1 MRSLAVLV
9 RMNLMIVMLMT
20 AAATAEASMVFSNQ
34 MRRVE
39 VRDFAPV
46 ASDSAADFGLFSRTV
61 SWTDPVE
68 GHGGS
73 AMQRSEL
80 LVDRV
85 QYQAALTARD
95 GRSGFQATASSK
107 LDVVFTLDQPTGA
120 ELRGTWW
127 FSTETSGVSL
137 LTTVRLSRDE
147 ALVWSTV
154 VNRTLPPA
162 AATPFGH
169 GGELSPGA
177 YRLEIVSELTANQSP
192 GFTTGTGAVNVE
204 FVIPAP
210 GEGVAMAAVGVM
222 MRRRRRGGC

>member
-1 MRSLAVLV
+1 MLV
-9 RMNLMIVMLMT
+9 RLPLISVLSVT
-20 AAATAEASMVFSNQ
+20 VASAEASLVFDSQ

-73 AMQRSEL
+73 AMQQSAL
-80 LVDRV
+80 LGDRV

-95 GRSGFQATASSK
+95 GRSGFQATASSR
-107 LDVVFTLDQPTGA
+107 LDVVFTVDQPTGA
-120 ELRGTWW
+120 DLRGTWW
-127 FSTETSGVSL
+127 FSTETSGVNL
-137 LTTVRLSRDE
+137 LSTVRLSRGE
-147 ALVWSTV
+147 AAVWSTI
-154 VNRTLPPA
+154 VNRTQPPS

-169 GGELSPGA
+169 SGELSPGV

-192 GFTTGTGAVNVE
+192 GFTNGTGAVNVE
-204 FVIPAP
+204 LIIPAP
-210 GEGVAMAAVGVM
+210 GAGWMMTGAGAL
-222 MRRRRRGGC
+222 MRRRRRGGW